1 LDSFTKLREAFK
13 VFLLLAVIAFF
24 NVGQLWERRKVS
36 AEYINVELIQLL
48 ELDQDQLKK
57 IQAITKAFD
66 SKWGKIHTD
75 ELCNEEAKKR
85 NRELLIYERNKQIME
100 VLSETQQKVLYA
112 YCTDL
117 ISFDRSF

>member
-1 LDSFTKLREAFK
+1 MDSFTKLKEAFK

-24 NVGQLWERRKVS
+24 NVGQLWERRNVS
-36 AEYINVELIQLL
+36 AEYINVELIHRL
-48 ELDQDQLKK
+48 ELDQNQMKK

-66 SKWGKIHTD
+66 SKWEKIHTD
-75 ELCNEEAKKR
+75 KLCTEESKKR
-85 NRELLIYERNKQIME
+85 NRDLLIYERNKQVME

-117 ISFDRSF
+117 LSFDSSF

>member
-1 LDSFTKLREAFK
+1 MFF
-13 VFLLLAVIAFF
+13 LLAVIAFS

-36 AEYINVELIQLL
+36 AEYINVELIHLL
-48 ELDQDQLKK
+48 ELDEDQMKK

-66 SKWGKIHTD
+66 SKWERIHKD
-75 ELCNEEAKKR
+75 ELCTEETKKR
-85 NRELLIYERNKQIME
+85 NMNFLISERNKQIME

-117 ISFDRSF
+117 LSFDRPF

>member
-48 ELDQDQLKK
+48 ELDQDQMKK

-75 ELCNEEAKKR
+75 KLCNEETK
-85 NRELLIYERNKQIME
+85 NKQIME

-117 ISFDRSF
+117 LSFDRSF